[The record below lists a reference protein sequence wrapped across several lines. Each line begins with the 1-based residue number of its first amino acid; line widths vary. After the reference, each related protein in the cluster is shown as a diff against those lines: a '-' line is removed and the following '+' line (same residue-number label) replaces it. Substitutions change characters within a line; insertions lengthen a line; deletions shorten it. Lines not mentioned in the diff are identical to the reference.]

1 MERLYPRFIIIHHT
15 AGHDVPAR
23 KIDAY
28 HARRGFGVK
37 VTGPEPLVEEYIERG
52 FERIEGGVVVHIGYH
67 YLIRADG
74 SVEKGRPDFVQGAH
88 CSAQGMNFKS
98 LGVALTG
105 NFDSIDNPHGQK
117 GHPVPTAAQIS
128 ALKKLLFY
136 LMDIYQIP
144 KKNILVHRDVSGA
157 ATSCPGDRF
166 SKIQL

>member
-1 MERLYPRFIIIHHT
+1 MERLYPRFIILHHT
-15 AGHDVPAR
+15 AGHDVPVLD
-23 KIDAY
+23 IDGY
-28 HARRGFGVK
+28 HARRGFGVR
-37 VTGPEPLVEEYIERG
+37 VAGPEPLVEEYIERG
-52 FERIEGGVVVHIGYH
+52 FERTEGGVVVHIGYH

-117 GHPVPTAAQIS
+117 GHMEPTEAQMKS
-128 ALKKLLFY
+128 LKNLLDY

-144 KKNILVHRDVSGA
+144 RSGIIRHCDVAGA
-157 ATSCPGDRF
+157 ATNCPGDRF
-166 SKIQL
+166 RFKL

>member
-1 MERLYPRFIIIHHT
+1 MERLYPRFIILHHT
-15 AGHDVPAR
+15 AGHDVSALE
-23 KIDAY
+23 IDRY
-28 HARRGFGVK
+28 HAGRGFGVI
-37 VTGPEPLVEEYIERG
+37 VAEPPSLVEDYVERG
-52 FERIEGGVVVHIGYH
+52 FERVEGGVVVRIGYH

-98 LGVALTG
+98 IGIALTG
-105 NFDSIDNPHGQK
+105 NFDSIDNPYGQK
-117 GHPVPTAAQIS
+117 GHTKPTGAQIA

-144 KKNILVHRDVSGA
+144 QSRIIKHRDVAGA

-166 SKIQL
+166 SL